1 LEYISKEI
9 EFSVKNKE
17 KITMLHREILF
28 SPIIFVKYKFFLVS
42 ANITRM
48 MDLK

>member
-17 KITMLHREILF
+17 KIIMLHREILF
-28 SPIIFVKYKFFLVS
+28 SPIIFVKYKLS
-42 ANITRM
+42 LINANITKM
-48 MDLK
+48 MHLK